1 MNARP
6 GMFCAELR
14 AGAAGQD
21 DKPVLETLAL
31 AIGHRQR
38 RIGDSITLQI
48 RAGEVFC
55 LLGPNGS
62 GKTTLFR
69 TLLGLLPALHGT
81 VRVGGRP
88 LSEWSRQNLARMLA
102 YVPQSQMLPFAF
114 DVEELVLMGRVGH
127 IGRFAQ
133 PSARDH
139 QIAHQALETLGIAHL
154 AGRSCMDVSGGER
167 QLALVARALAQE
179 AQVLILDEPTA
190 SLDFGNQLRVL
201 EQIAVL
207 SARGIAVLM
216 STHQPEHALRVAD
229 RIAFLKAGRIVSQG
243 GREIID
249 ASALA
254 DLYGADAHLI
264 AAGLSAFGVRAA

>member
-38 RIGDSITLQI
+38 RIGDSIALQI

-88 LSEWSRQNLARMLA
+88 LLEWSRQNLARMLA

-243 GREIID
+243 WREIID
-249 ASALA
+249 APALA

>member
-6 GMFCAELR
+6 GTFCAGLQMD
-14 AGAAGQD
+14 AAGQD
-21 DKPVLETLAL
+21 DKPVLETIAL

-38 RIGDSITLQI
+38 RIGDSIALQI
-48 RAGEVFC
+48 RTGEVFC

-88 LSEWSRQNLARMLA
+88 LPEWSRKNLARLLA

-114 DVEELVLMGRVGH
+114 TVEELVLMGRVGH

-133 PSARDH
+133 PSMRDR
-139 QIAHQALETLGIAHL
+139 QIARQALETIGIGHLGE
-154 AGRSCMDVSGGER
+154 RSCMEVSGGER
-167 QLALVARALAQE
+167 QLALFARALAQE

-216 STHQPEHALRVAD
+216 STHQPDHALRVAD

-243 GREIID
+243 GREIVD
-249 ASALA
+249 VPALA
-254 DLYGADAHLI
+254 DLYGADERLVG
-264 AAGLSAFGVRAA
+264 AGLATFVVRAA

>member
-6 GMFCAELR
+6 GMLSAAIL
-14 AGAAGQD
+14 ASAAGQD

-38 RIGDSITLQI
+38 RIGDGIELQI

-69 TLLGLLPALHGT
+69 TLLGLLPALQGT

-88 LSEWSRQNLARMLA
+88 LPEWSRKDLARLLA

-114 DVEELVLMGRVGH
+114 VVEELVLMGRVGH

-133 PSARDH
+133 PSARDR

-154 AGRSCMDVSGGER
+154 AGRSCMEVSGGER
-167 QLALVARALAQE
+167 QLALLARALAQE

-229 RIAFLKAGRIVSQG
+229 RIAFLKAGRIIRQG
-243 GREIID
+243 GRDIVD
-249 ASALA
+249 ASTLA
-254 DLYGADAHLI
+254 DLYGADEHLV
-264 AAGLSAFGVRAA
+264 AAGLGAFGVHAA

>member
-48 RAGEVFC
+48 RAGEVLC

-88 LSEWSRQNLARMLA
+88 LLEWSRQNLARMLA

-133 PSARDH
+133 PSALDH

-243 GREIID
+243 GREIVD
-249 ASALA
+249 VPALA
-254 DLYGADAHLI
+254 DWYGADARLVG
-264 AAGLSAFGVRAA
+264 AGLATCVVRAA